1 MYLVYLQGD
10 FYNKMELLSIQTRV
24 QNLYVLSEEY
34 YIGCKSIAVMKHHNQ
49 RKLWKEGLI
58 WALQIQR
65 DESITTMVWRMAVG
79 CQV

>member
-1 MYLVYLQGD
+1 MMYLVYLQGD

-49 RKLWKEGLI
+49 RKL
-58 WALQIQR
+58 
-65 DESITTMVWRMAVG
+65 
-79 CQV
+79 